1 MVTILNRR
9 LVRPL
14 YRGLKRLSVLPSSDR
29 IVMNVNKS
37 KSPSTIVNDVTTEDN
52 VQSKNVKN
60 YSEGRNDVNFDVVI
74 TPEDFEY
81 RVDSSSE
88 VSVSAEINSI
98 DRLILLNSINIVFL
112 YICKFRRSV
121 LLEGD
126 VEMESVSA
134 VVGCEVTSKK
144 SSTER

>member
-37 KSPSTIVNDVTTEDN
+37 NSSSTTDNDVTTEEI

-74 TPEDFEY
+74 TPEVSEY

-98 DRLILLNSINIVFL
+98 DRLILLNSINIVF
-112 YICKFRRSV
+112 YIFV
-121 LLEGD
+121 NFAGLFY
-126 VEMESVSA
+126 
-134 VVGCEVTSKK
+134 
-144 SSTER
+144 

>member
-29 IVMNVNKS
+29 IVMNFNKS
-37 KSPSTIVNDVTTEDN
+37 NSPSTTDNDVTTEEI

-60 YSEGRNDVNFDVVI
+60 YSEGMKDVNFDVVI
-74 TPEDFEY
+74 TSEDFEY
-81 RVDSSSE
+81 RVDSSRE

-98 DRLILLNSINIVFL
+98 DRLILLYSINIVFL
-112 YICKFRRSV
+112 YIFV
-121 LLEGD
+121 NFAGLFY
-126 VEMESVSA
+126 
-134 VVGCEVTSKK
+134 
-144 SSTER
+144 

>member
-37 KSPSTIVNDVTTEDN
+37 NSPSTTDNDVTTEEN

-74 TPEDFEY
+74 TSEDFEY

-112 YICKFRRSV
+112 YIFV
-121 LLEGD
+121 NFAGLFY
-126 VEMESVSA
+126 
-134 VVGCEVTSKK
+134 
-144 SSTER
+144 